1 MKKIGLFFKFIFT
14 SINYFY
20 YKRKVKDVDY
30 FDYKK
35 LVYPNHKIPY
45 GFASVMNYGNW
56 KAVAKLKGS
65 RFNFFREYLEHGLSF
80 FQTTESAEYL
90 GYINRP
96 GIRKIY
102 TLSEYRKKVLLRYLQ
117 EKNLTDRQVLTVGPY
132 IMGADFFYDE
142 ATRKQ
147 LKSKYGKIMLV
158 FPAHSFMEVS
168 THYEAQTL
176 VDFIEEQ
183 KPNFDNIFIC
193 MYWKDILEKPE
204 EIAFYESKGYVVVC
218 NGHRHD
224 PLFMSRQKDLI
235 ELADLVVTNELSN
248 CIGYAIP
255 MGTPVYYFDQKVDF
269 TIQHIDTIDDSKD
282 KAREM
287 CKQMFSK
294 VSFEITP
301 EQKQFVEYYWG
312 PWKD

>member
-102 TLSEYRKKVLLRYLQ
+102 T
-117 EKNLTDRQVLTVGPY
+117 
-132 IMGADFFYDE
+132 
-142 ATRKQ
+142 
-147 LKSKYGKIMLV
+147 
-158 FPAHSFMEVS
+158 
-168 THYEAQTL
+168 
-176 VDFIEEQ
+176 
-183 KPNFDNIFIC
+183 
-193 MYWKDILEKPE
+193 
-204 EIAFYESKGYVVVC
+204 
-218 NGHRHD
+218 
-224 PLFMSRQKDLI
+224 
-235 ELADLVVTNELSN
+235 
-248 CIGYAIP
+248 
-255 MGTPVYYFDQKVDF
+255 
-269 TIQHIDTIDDSKD
+269 
-282 KAREM
+282 
-287 CKQMFSK
+287 
-294 VSFEITP
+294 
-301 EQKQFVEYYWG
+301 
-312 PWKD
+312 